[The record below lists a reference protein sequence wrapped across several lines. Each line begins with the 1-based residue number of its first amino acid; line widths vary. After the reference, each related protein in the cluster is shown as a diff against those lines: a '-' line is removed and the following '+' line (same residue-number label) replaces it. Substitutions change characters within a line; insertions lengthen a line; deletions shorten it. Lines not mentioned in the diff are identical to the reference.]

1 MKPVALD
8 FVGLADLVAPP
19 SPWKV
24 GLGGG
29 HPRAGFDA
37 ILRFREILFA
47 AALAFLWRVTG
58 TSSQC
63 GHKQR
68 GANEFCL
75 QRHSSPPF
83 CFPHRNHPSS
93 IRSKYVR
100 GRYNEARPYR
110 LRDMH
115 HPMHMKSLS
124 GCKPNV
130 AGTWQ
135 K

>member
-8 FVGLADLVAPP
+8 FIGLADLVAPP

-29 HPRAGFDA
+29 HPRACFDA
-37 ILRFREILFA
+37 VFRFREILFA

-58 TSSQC
+58 TSGQC

-68 GANEFCL
+68 GANEFRL

-83 CFPHRNHPSS
+83 CSPHQNHPSS
-93 IRSKYVR
+93 IRSKYACDHYTETR
-100 GRYNEARPYR
+100 LYR
-110 LRDMH
+110 SRNMH
-115 HPMHMKSLS
+115 LPM
-124 GCKPNV
+124 
-130 AGTWQ
+130 
-135 K
+135 